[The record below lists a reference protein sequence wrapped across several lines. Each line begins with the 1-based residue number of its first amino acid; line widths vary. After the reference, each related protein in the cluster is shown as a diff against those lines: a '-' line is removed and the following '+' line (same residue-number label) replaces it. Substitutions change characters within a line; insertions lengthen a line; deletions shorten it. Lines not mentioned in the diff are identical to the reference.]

1 MKVRLEHFRA
11 KWTPVRVK
19 KMRPNKNLERFRD
32 SVKFGNALAL
42 SALLMCS
49 LFSASPSW
57 GQDRATDLPP
67 KFELVLPIDCK
78 IGETC
83 FIQNYVD
90 VDPSRRWRDY
100 QCRGLSNDGH
110 KGTDFRLPDLAA
122 MERGVAVVAAAAG
135 RVKGYRKNL
144 ADGLYF
150 NGDTGGLEGK
160 TCGNGVIIDHGNG
173 WETQYCH
180 LKQDSVD
187 VVRGRQISAGESIGL
202 VGLSGATNFPH
213 LHFEVRY
220 QDQVMDPAT
229 GASSLDGCG
238 SQSEPLWTT
247 ADLFDV
253 RYTPRGVLNQGFTT
267 EDVTPDGIER
277 GLYGDTEPTGAAPA
291 MVYYVRIFG
300 LQSGDVQELSILD
313 PQGNELVA
321 TSYTHEGRSQLDHT
335 EFVKAVTQGQ
345 GWAPGTYE
353 GRYRLT
359 RGGKILLERSLT
371 TEIGEAG

>member
-1 MKVRLEHFRA
+1 MKVRL
-11 KWTPVRVK
+11 TLP
-19 KMRPNKNLERFRD
+19 
-32 SVKFGNALAL
+32 AL
-42 SALLMCS
+42 SLCL
-49 LFSASPSW
+49 LFSASPSL
-57 GQDRATDLPP
+57 GQDRTTGLAA

-150 NGDTGGLEGK
+150 NGDTDGLEGK
-160 TCGNGVIIDHGNG
+160 TCGNGVILDHGNG

-187 VVRGRQISAGESIGL
+187 VFRGRQMAAGESLGL
-202 VGLSGATNFPH
+202 VGLSGVTDFPH
-213 LHFEVRY
+213 LHFELRY
-220 QDQVMDPAT
+220 QNKVMDPAT

-238 SQSEPLWTT
+238 SQGEPLWTA
-247 ADLFDV
+247 ADLVDV
-253 RYTPRGVLNQGFTT
+253 RYMPRGVLNQGFTT
-267 EDVTPDGIER
+267 DDVTPDGIER
-277 GLYGDTEPTGAAPA
+277 GLYADTEPTGSAPA
-291 MVYYVRIFG
+291 LVYYVRIFG
-300 LQSGDVQELSILD
+300 LQSGDIQELAIFD

-321 TSYTHEGRSQLDHT
+321 TSHTHEGRSQLDHT
-335 EFVKAVTQGQ
+335 EFVKVENEGQ
-345 GWAPGTYE
+345 GWPLGTYE
-353 GRYRLT
+353 GHYRLT

-371 TEIGEAG
+371 MEIGETEIGEAG